1 MPCRIKCLN
10 SRSNQHESQALKG
23 IAAILMLNIVTT
35 IVPIFVI
42 ILLGWLT
49 RVFGFIRTDFIA
61 PANRLV
67 FYLAIPAMIF
77 RSISKTSLNG
87 HFDGWVAAL
96 SLLSICLVFCIA
108 WTWGYITRVPRRQ
121 RGTFI
126 QNSFHGNMGYIGLA
140 VSYYYLGSEG
150 FVRASIL
157 AGFLMI
163 LQNFLGVIALQAHTE
178 NNSASSN
185 RWTAVLKIA
194 GNPIILSAL
203 AGILISVSAV
213 TVPLV
218 VGRCLDILSDM
229 ALPLALLIIGASLSF
244 DMLQPRLMA
253 VFSTGVLKLLLLPG
267 IGYMLY
273 RLCDL
278 PPESSLSGV
287 ILLASPTA
295 TVTYVMA
302 KEMGG
307 DSEFAVAN
315 ISLNTL
321 LSALTYTIWLS
332 VTG

>member
-1 MPCRIKCLN
+1 
-10 SRSNQHESQALKG
+10 
-23 IAAILMLNIVTT
+23 MLNIVTT

-42 ILLGWLT
+42 ILLGWLA
-49 RVFGFIRTDFIA
+49 RVFGFIRSDFIA

-87 HFDGWVAAL
+87 YLDGWLVVL
-96 SLLSICLVFCIA
+96 SLLSICLVFGIA
-108 WTWGYITRVPRRQ
+108 WIWGYIIRVPRLQ

-126 QNSFHGNMGYIGLA
+126 QNCFHGNMGYIGLA
-140 VSYYYLGSEG
+140 VSFYYLGSAG

-163 LQNFLGVIALQAHTE
+163 LQNFLGVIALQMHGE
-178 NNSASSN
+178 NIAASPN
-185 RWTAVLKIA
+185 RWAAVLKIV

-203 AGILISVSAV
+203 AGILVSVSAV
-213 TVPLV
+213 TVPLII
-218 VGRCLDILSDM
+218 GRCLDILSDL

-244 DMLQPRLMA
+244 DMLQSRLTA
-253 VFSTGVLKLLLLPG
+253 VFSTGMLKLFLLPG
-267 IGYMLY
+267 IGYALY
-273 RLCDL
+273 RWCGLL
-278 PPESSLSGV
+278 PESVLSGV

-302 KEMGG
+302 REMGG
-307 DSEFAVAN
+307 DSEFAVAT

-332 VTG
+332 ILG